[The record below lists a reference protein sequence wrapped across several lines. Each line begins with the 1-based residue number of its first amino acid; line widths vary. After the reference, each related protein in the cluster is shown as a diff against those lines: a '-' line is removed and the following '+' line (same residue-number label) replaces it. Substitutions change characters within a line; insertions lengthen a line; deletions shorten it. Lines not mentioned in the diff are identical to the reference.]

1 MGTVGKSINLC
12 LGNGRKGKEHKR
24 QGVQLV
30 KGKKV
35 DKDYSVKPSSFVP
48 TFYNT
53 LIHEVHVKSFTVEK
67 EIGLSVCKTVV

>member
-1 MGTVGKSINLC
+1 M
-12 LGNGRKGKEHKR
+12 
-24 QGVQLV
+24 